1 MKNEQKKSILI
12 DQFLVKNPSK
22 RLGCLE
28 KGGEEIK
35 SHAFFRQ
42 VIMLMDIIITNNII
56 ITTTCAL
63 VVITV

>member
-1 MKNEQKKSILI
+1 MLI
-12 DQFLVKNPSK
+12 VQFLVKNPSK

-42 VIMLMDIIITNNII
+42 VIMLINMIFTNDIT